1 MIEVIVVRPDGYRTE
16 FKATKVG
23 YDEQNKDVVVI
34 NDASGYTI
42 LVPIKNVQYICVKDI
57 NPAQQPIQNT
67 FA

>member
-34 NDASGYTI
+34 NDASGYII
-42 LVPIKNVQYICVKDI
+42 LVPIKNVQYIYVKDI
-57 NPAQQPIQNT
+57 DPAQQPIQDT